1 MLLSEPIISYVLL
14 SQPTIPDMPVILPIS
29 LTLIYLAFQFFL
41 FTFPAS
47 FALLSL
53 VIVAFCLLIMQGIR
67 QFFSLFQVFSL
78 QFFVKSFFVSQL
90 VSQVPFIQPILSL
103 SEEEV
108 WKAWEGALW
117 DDFWEIWHQV
127 YFELLNS
134 GQSLWQTCKLPRE
147 STDRVLPILLPFSK
161 VCAFRRNS

>member
-108 WKAWEGALW
+108 
-117 DDFWEIWHQV
+117 
-127 YFELLNS
+127 
-134 GQSLWQTCKLPRE
+134 
-147 STDRVLPILLPFSK
+147 
-161 VCAFRRNS
+161 